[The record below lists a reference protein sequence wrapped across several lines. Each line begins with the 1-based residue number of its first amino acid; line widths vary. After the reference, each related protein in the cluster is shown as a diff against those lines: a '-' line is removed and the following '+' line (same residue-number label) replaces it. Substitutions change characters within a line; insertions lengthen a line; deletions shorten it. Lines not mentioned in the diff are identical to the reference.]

1 MMDSDH
7 LQRFTDAQA
16 NTYATVH
23 RELVRGHKTSH
34 WKWFIFPQLRGLGS
48 SEMARTY
55 AIASLDEARAYLA
68 HPLLGS
74 RLRECVSALQ
84 DLPQADAQQVFG
96 NVDDFKLRS
105 SLTLLLR
112 AGGGELFEAAL
123 QRWFSGQTDERTDQL
138 LGLGSI
144 EDR

>member
-7 LQRFTDAQA
+7 LQRFIGAQA
-16 NTYATVH
+16 NTYAIVH

-55 AIASLDEARAYLA
+55 AIALLDEARAYLA

-84 DLPQADAQQVFG
+84 DLPQD
-96 NVDDFKLRS
+96 LRS
-105 SLTLLLR
+105 SCGL
-112 AGGGELFEAAL
+112 AAENCSR
-123 QRWFSGQTDERTDQL
+123 QRFSGGFLGKPMNVPTNCLAWGRSEIDE
-138 LGLGSI
+138 
-144 EDR
+144 